1 MKMFLARKMT
11 SLYREKREVFLHVNE
26 ILTFLKCFHKTPKGL
41 QGNTNQNA
49 IIHFRNTSLC
59 CTFKLILV
67 LSQTTAVLRWRP
79 GFVQQVYRRQR
90 TVYGWN
96 LIWWCLFQPLW
107 GKKAIQKFQSEILWP
122 VRDTGYRAGFLV
134 ALRSAD
140 LSASHEHSVGEGLV
154 ESKEL
159 H

>member
-1 MKMFLARKMT
+1 MA
-11 SLYREKREVFLHVNE
+11 E
-26 ILTFLKCFHKTPKGL
+26 ILYDDIFS
-41 QGNTNQNA
+41 N
-49 IIHFRNTSLC
+49 LC
-59 CTFKLILV
+59 EE
-67 LSQTTAVLRWRP
+67 
-79 GFVQQVYRRQR
+79 RRQ
-90 TVYGWN
+90 YKYSS
-96 LIWWCLFQPLW
+96 LP
-107 GKKAIQKFQSEILWP
+107 QKFQSEILWP